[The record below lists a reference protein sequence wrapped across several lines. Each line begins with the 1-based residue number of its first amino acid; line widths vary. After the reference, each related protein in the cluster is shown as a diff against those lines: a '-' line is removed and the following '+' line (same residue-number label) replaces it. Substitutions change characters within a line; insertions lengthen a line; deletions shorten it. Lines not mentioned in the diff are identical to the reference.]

1 MTDFLYTLAFIKR
14 DNNILMVNR
23 QKNPWQGMWNGVGG
37 KRLKDESP
45 LECIVREIE
54 EETGIKVSSDDVQF
68 KGICTWNDQFK
79 ANSSGLYIFLV
90 ELSKNFEFITPKLT
104 PEGILDWK
112 TIVWISS
119 FDNLGVAYNIPYF
132 IGKVLH
138 DSKCYRYDCI
148 FNGNI
153 LEEVKESEIACGGL

>member
-1 MTDFLYTLAFIKR
+1 MIDYLYTLAFIKKGEK
-14 DNNILMVNR
+14 ILMVNR

-37 KRLKDESP
+37 KRNQGESP
-45 LECIVREIE
+45 LTCIMREIQ
-54 EETGIKVSSDDVQF
+54 EETGITVNKNQVFF

-79 ANSSGLYIFLV
+79 SRSSGLYIFLV
-90 ELSKNFEFITPKLT
+90 EVSDDLEYVTPRST

-112 TIVWISS
+112 TIDWISS

-132 IGKVLH
+132 IHNVINE
-138 DSKCYRYDCI
+138 SNCYKYECT

-153 LEEVKESEIACGGL
+153 LEEVKESEIECFGL